1 MFSDNH
7 RYIKITLLILILV
20 LLCLYSYR
28 ESKRIYIDLG
38 ICLANA
44 DHFDGREIVVE
55 NYVYVSSVSKDRFA
69 IEQEGSRIP
78 VMGAPEE
85 LAPGD
90 EIALRAIFHRE
101 GYLTLQEMHIKK
113 LRTIKIIISL
123 VAALFV
129 AGLFLIRYRFTLNG
143 FQFVE
148 RT

>member
-7 RYIKITLLILILV
+7 RYIKITLLILILAV
-20 LLCLYSYR
+20 LCQYSFR
-28 ESKRIYIDLG
+28 EGKRIYIDLG

-44 DHFDGREIVVE
+44 DRFDGREIVLE
-55 NYVYVSSVSKDRFA
+55 DYVYVSSVSKGRFA

-101 GYLTLQEMHIKK
+101 GYLTLQELHIKK

-123 VAALFV
+123 AASLFV
-129 AGLFLIRYRFTLNG
+129 AVLFLKSYRFTLKDL
-143 FQFVE
+143 QFVE
-148 RT
+148 RA

>member
-7 RYIKITLLILILV
+7 RYIKISLLILILSV
-20 LLCLYSYR
+20 LCLYSYR

-44 DHFDGREIVVE
+44 DSFDGKEIVLE
-55 NYVYVSSVSKDRFA
+55 DYVYVSSVSKDRFE

-101 GYLTLQEMHIKK
+101 GYLTLQELHIKK
-113 LRTIKIIISL
+113 LRTIKIIISIA
-123 VAALFV
+123 AALFV
-129 AGLFLIRYRFTLNG
+129 AGLFLKRYRFTLRG

>member
-7 RYIKITLLILILV
+7 RYIKIFLLILILV
-20 LLCLYSYR
+20 VLCLYSFR
-28 ESKRIYIDLG
+28 EGKRIYIDLG

-44 DHFDGREIVVE
+44 DRFDGREIVLE
-55 NYVYVSSVSKDRFA
+55 DYVYVSSVSKGRFA

-78 VMGAPEE
+78 VMGASDE

-101 GYLTLQEMHIKK
+101 GYLTLQELHIKK

-123 VAALFV
+123 AAAVFV
-129 AGLFLIRYRFTLNG
+129 AVLFFKRYRFTLKDL
-143 FQFVE
+143 QFVE
-148 RT
+148 RF

>member
-7 RYIKITLLILILV
+7 RYIKIFLLILILAV
-20 LLCLYSYR
+20 LCLYSFR
-28 ESKRIYIDLG
+28 EGKRIYIDLG

-113 LRTIKIIISL
+113 LRTIKILISL
-123 VAALFV
+123 VAAMFV